1 MSSQRVLNRSPL
13 SPDTF
18 NRPLPSQS
26 TARVTSPFV
35 RVSIEDPDPRAPV
48 LLTIAEVA
56 AALRMSE
63 KSVQRRIKDGTI
75 RKASLGGRAVR
86 ISVDELRRLTTG
98 ASLEEV
104 SEDLD
109 IAQIKNC
116 WDNSCQVFLN
126 NM

>member
-18 NRPLPSQS
+18 NRPLLSQS
-26 TARVTSPFV
+26 TARVASPFAL
-35 RVSIEDPDPRAPV
+35 VSIEEPDQPAPV

-63 KSVQRRIKDGTI
+63 KSVRRRIKDGTI

-86 ISVDELRRLTTG
+86 ISPDELRRVTAGTP
-98 ASLEEV
+98 LEEV
-104 SEDLD
+104 SEDPD
-109 IAQIKNC
+109 IAQY
-116 WDNSCQVFLN
+116 
-126 NM
+126 